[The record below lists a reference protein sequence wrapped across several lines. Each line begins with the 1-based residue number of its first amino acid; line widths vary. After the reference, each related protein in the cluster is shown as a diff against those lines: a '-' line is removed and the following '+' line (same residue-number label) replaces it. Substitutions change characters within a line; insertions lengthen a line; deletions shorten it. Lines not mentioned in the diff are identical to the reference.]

1 MFGYPQYPQQ
11 YPQYP
16 QYPQPDYLD
25 QLNRLKQQQ
34 APPQQMQQQSNPDE
48 RIWVQGQGAAEA
60 YLVAPNSFVR
70 LWDSQAPV
78 FYEKRADQTGRPF
91 LEVFEYKRKGTDS
104 PTAELSQSSQPINYE
119 ERLNAL
125 ERQME
130 TLRRRVKNGIITQI
144 KKNDV
149 QRAGRDF
156 EQRRHERRGFG
167 GSPQTD
173 RHD

>member
-11 YPQYP
+11 YPQYA

-34 APPQQMQQQSNPDE
+34 APPQQMQQQSNLDE

-70 LWDSQAPV
+70 LWDSQAPI

-91 LEVFEYKRKGTDS
+91 LEVFEYNRKSSNS
-104 PTAELSQSSQPINYE
+104 PTAELSQSNQPTNYE
-119 ERLNAL
+119 ERLKAL
-125 ERQME
+125 ERKME
-130 TLRRRVKNGIITQI
+130 TLRRRVLNESQSNADDTAVSA
-144 KKNDV
+144 V
-149 QRAGRDF
+149 QTAVSRGPEAGST
-156 EQRRHERRGFG
+156 E
-167 GSPQTD
+167 SVK
-173 RHD
+173 

>member
-34 APPQQMQQQSNPDE
+34 APPQQMQQQTNPDE

-78 FYEKRADQTGRPF
+78 FTKKSRPDGQT
-91 LEVFEYKRKGTDS
+91 VF
-104 PTAELSQSSQPINYE
+104 
-119 ERLNAL
+119 
-125 ERQME
+125 
-130 TLRRRVKNGIITQI
+130 
-144 KKNDV
+144 
-149 QRAGRDF
+149 
-156 EQRRHERRGFG
+156 RGV
-167 GSPQTD
+167 
-173 RHD
+173 

>member
-34 APPQQMQQQSNPDE
+34 ALPQQMQQQSNPDE

-91 LEVFEYKRKGTDS
+91 LEVFEYKRKGADS

-130 TLRRRVKNGIITQI
+130 TLRRRVLNESKSNADDTAVST
-144 KKNDV
+144 V
-149 QRAGRDF
+149 QTAVSGGPEAG
-156 EQRRHERRGFG
+156 
-167 GSPQTD
+167 SAKPAK
-173 RHD
+173 

>member
-11 YPQYP
+11 YPQFA

-70 LWDSQAPV
+70 LWDSQAPI

-104 PTAELSQSSQPINYE
+104 PTAELSQSSQLSSNTSYYSYSSEPDSEFKEIA
-119 ERLNAL
+119 RNA
-125 ERQME
+125 
-130 TLRRRVKNGIITQI
+130 
-144 KKNDV
+144 
-149 QRAGRDF
+149 DF
-156 EQRRHERRGFG
+156 EHLLRVLDEHMKAIEAMYPREYRSVLRKIKEG
-167 GSPQTD
+167 T
-173 RHD
+173 

>member
-16 QYPQPDYLD
+16 QYPQSDYLD

-34 APPQQMQQQSNPDE
+34 TPPQQMQQQSNPDE

-70 LWDSQAPV
+70 LWDSQAPI

-91 LEVFEYKRKGTDS
+91 LEVFEYKRKGSNS

-130 TLRRRVKNGIITQI
+130 TLKRRVLNESQSNADDTAVST
-144 KKNDV
+144 V
-149 QRAGRDF
+149 QAAVSRGPEAGST
-156 EQRRHERRGFG
+156 E
-167 GSPQTD
+167 SAK
-173 RHD
+173 